1 MSDTRTTTPE
11 EPSFEQRLEELEAVV
26 EDLESGE
33 LPLEAM
39 LSRYEHGMELVTA
52 CQQRLAEA
60 ELRVT
65 EIAAER
71 DDAGSH

>member
-1 MSDTRTTTPE
+1 MTDTPTTAQE

-26 EDLESGE
+26 ETLESGD

-39 LSRYEHGMELVTA
+39 LSRYEHGMQLVTA

-60 ELRVT
+60 EMRVT
-65 EIAAER
+65 EIAANR
-71 DDAGSH
+71 DDASGL